1 MSIGPY
7 KPVSILVVDD
17 QASNLH
23 LYSSVL
29 RKAGYEVDTC
39 DNGNASLQILEHK
52 RYQLVLTDVMLGGKS
67 GLDVLE
73 LVRKGQGI
81 NKDTPIIVY
90 TSDGSPVV
98 RQQAATLGASM
109 FLERPIPAKELLNAV
124 DLMVGD
130 DSDTSNQD

>member
-1 MSIGPY
+1 MPT
-7 KPVSILVVDD
+7 ILVVDD

-23 LYSSVL
+23 LFASIL
-29 RKAGYEVDTC
+29 RKSGYEVDTC
-39 DNGNASLQILEHK
+39 DNGNTCLQILEHK
-52 RYQLVLTDVMLGGKS
+52 RYQLVLTDIMLGGKS

-90 TSDGSPVV
+90 TSDGSPVM

-109 FLERPIPAKELLNAV
+109 FLERPIPAKELLYAV

-130 DSDTSNQD
+130 DSDTTNQD

>member
-1 MSIGPY
+1 MGNAPS
-7 KPVSILVVDD
+7 KAVSILVVDD

-23 LYSSVL
+23 LYASIL

-39 DNGNASLQILEHK
+39 DNGNACLQILEHK
-52 RYQLVLTDVMLGGKS
+52 RYQLVLTDVVLGGKS
-67 GLDVLE
+67 GLDVLD

-90 TSDGSPVV
+90 TSDGSSVV

-109 FLERPIPAKELLNAV
+109 FLERPMPANALLSAV

-130 DSDTSNQD
+130 DSGTSSQD